1 MADDPDR
8 SERLIVRA
16 ADFPH
21 GIRCGECK
29 RLMREGERYAEIPEG
44 FIGDT
49 IGVVLVGMCC
59 AASGEESS

>member
-1 MADDPDR
+1 MSDGGRPAV
-8 SERLIVRA
+8 VRD

-21 GIRCGECK
+21 GFRCGNCK
-29 RLMREGERYAEIPEG
+29 RLMREGQRYAEIPEG